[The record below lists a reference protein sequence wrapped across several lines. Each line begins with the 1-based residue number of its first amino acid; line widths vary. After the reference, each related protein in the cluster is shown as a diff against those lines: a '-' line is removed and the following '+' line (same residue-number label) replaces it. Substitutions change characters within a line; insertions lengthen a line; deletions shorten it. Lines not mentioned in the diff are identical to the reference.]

1 MKLSD
6 EVKFLKGVGNAQ
18 ANKLAKLGIVSVEDL
33 INHYPR
39 RYDDFSQITPISELK
54 PGQVTV
60 KGEITRSAM
69 RRSRRGT
76 SITEALIEDGSSAV
90 KAVWFNQP
98 YLAKSLLKN
107 EPVYVSGVLE
117 FKYNQFALQSPSV
130 ERVSDFPKNTA
141 RIVPVYGET
150 AGLSTK
156 QIRSLILQVIPAI
169 KKQPEN
175 LPAEVV
181 KASKLMSHAEALT
194 QIHYPESNKLLDEAK
209 RRIAFEEL
217 FFLILTG
224 LIIKREVKTESSV
237 QIAFKE
243 DAAKAFTLKL
253 PFKLTNAQRKSAW
266 DILQDIDSKSPMNR
280 LLEGDVGSGKTVVA
294 AMAMEM
300 ALANGYQSVLMAPTE
315 VLARQHLATFTNL
328 KLFGKQ
334 VVFLA
339 SGVSKNEKG
348 EVYQS
353 LQSGEASIAIGTHAL
368 LEDTVKFKNLGLVII
383 DEQHRFGV
391 KQRQALRAK
400 AKHQPHLLAMSATP
414 IPRSLALT
422 VYGDL
427 DVTVINEMPPG
438 RMPVETNIATTYQRD
453 EVYTHIDAEINKGR
467 QVFVICPMISDSDT
481 LGVKSVESEANRLK
495 RGIFR
500 HRKIAVVH
508 GKMKPAE
515 KQQVMDDFKGR
526 KSDILVATTVI
537 EVGVDIPNAT
547 IMLVEGAERF
557 GLATLHQ
564 LRGRVGRGKAKGY
577 CYLIS
582 SVDRQSRQRL
592 ELLEQYKDGFVLAQ
606 KDLELRGP
614 GQLYGQLQHGL
625 LDLRMADIGDTKLIA
640 EVRKSA
646 QSFIEANASLV
657 KYPQVLERVNKLK
670 NLTSLD

>member
-1 MKLSD
+1 MQQNLNK
-6 EVKFLKGVGNAQ
+6 LKGVGEAQ
-18 ANKLAKLGIVSVEDL
+18 SRKLNKLGLITVEDL

-39 RYDDFSQITPISELK
+39 RYDDFSQITPISKLK

-60 KGEITRSAM
+60 KGEITNAAM

-76 SITEALIEDGSSAV
+76 SITEALIEDSSSAV

-98 YLAKSLLKN
+98 YLAKSLPKN
-107 EPVYVSGVLE
+107 ESVYVSGILE

-150 AGLSTK
+150 AGLSSK
-156 QIRSLILQVIPAI
+156 QIRSLVIQVLPAI
-169 KKQPEN
+169 KKLPEN
-175 LPAEVV
+175 LPSEVV
-181 KASKLMSHAEALT
+181 KSSKLISHAEALT
-194 QIHYPESNKLLDEAK
+194 QIHYPESTEELKKAK

-217 FFLILTG
+217 FFLILAG
-224 LIIKREVKTESSV
+224 LIIKNEVKTEPSV
-237 QIAFKE
+237 RIVFKE
-243 DAAKAFTLKL
+243 DTAKRFTSKL
-253 PFKLTNAQRKSAW
+253 PFKLTNAQRKAAW

-294 AMAMEM
+294 AMAMQM
-300 ALANGYQSVLMAPTE
+300 ASVNGYQSVLMAPTE
-315 VLARQHLATFTNL
+315 VLARQHLATFKTL

-339 SGVSKNEKG
+339 SGVSKSEKA
-348 EVYQS
+348 
-353 LQSGEASIAIGTHAL
+353 EALELLENGKAFVAVGTHAL
-368 LEDTVKFKNLGLVII
+368 LEEAVKFNNLGLVII

-400 AKHQPHLLAMSATP
+400 AKYLPHLLSMSATP

-427 DVTVINEMPPG
+427 DVSVISELPPG
-438 RMPVETNIATTYQRD
+438 RTPVQTKIATTYERD
-453 EVYTHIDAEINKGR
+453 DVYAHIDEEVQKGQ

-481 LGVKSVESEANRLK
+481 LGVKSVETEARRLK
-495 RGIFR
+495 KGVFK
-500 HRKIAVVH
+500 HRKITVVH
-508 GKMKPAE
+508 GKMKPSE
-515 KQQVMDDFKGR
+515 KQQAMENFKNR
-526 KSDILVATTVI
+526 KFDILVATTVV
-537 EVGVDIPNAT
+537 EVGVDVPNAT
-547 IMLVEGAERF
+547 IMLIEGAERF

-564 LRGRVGRGKAKGY
+564 LRGRVGRGNAPGY

-582 SVDRQSRQRL
+582 SVDKQSRQRL
-592 ELLEQYKDGFVLAQ
+592 ELLEQYSDGFVLAQ

-625 LDLRMADIGDTKLIA
+625 LDLRMADIGDAKLIS
-640 EVRKSA
+640 EVLKSA
-646 QSFIEANASLV
+646 QSFIDANPSLV
-657 KYPQVLERVNKLK
+657 KYPLVLERVNKLK